1 MRLRKGRTATS
12 SRTPRRSRPAMPL
25 PSASKTAGSGFTST
39 RNRRNDDRRA
49 ELRGFPRGPRSDR
62 GRVVPRRPAARPR
75 PRRLRGRTRLVP
87 PLPRDPRGL
96 RAARD
101 EADRRRG
108 GTCGRT
114 VPRRVTVAYGLA
126 GDDASPMGLQPR
138 AVWRDRFGEVPRGS
152 RPSAFPHR
160 TRDLQDIAVGV
171 GAKGGAITAG
181 LTERGM
187 EELDSAFLESLIR
200 LVGILDREDKLWMKR
215 IGLFDALMKYQRRT
229 IRLEFDPVE
238 SLLRFE
244 RQTELMSIELQRLRH
259 VRYEKYDRFE
269 FSKHNHTST

>member
-1 MRLRKGRTATS
+1 MPSRNGRTATS
-12 SRTPRRSRPAMPL
+12 SRTPQRSDRAT
-25 PSASKTAGSGFTST
+25 PSRSVSRMAASRFTSIK
-39 RNRRNDDRRA
+39 NRRNHDRRA
-49 ELRGFPRGPRSDR
+49 ELRGIPRGPRGD
-62 GRVVPRRPAARPR
+62 GGCAVPRRPAARPR

-101 EADRRRG
+101 EADRLGG

-138 AVWRDRFGEVPRGS
+138 VVWRDRFGEGPRGS

-160 TRDLQDIAVGV
+160 TRDLLDIAVGG

-181 LTERGM
+181 LIAR
-187 EELDSAFLESLIR
+187 
-200 LVGILDREDKLWMKR
+200 V
-215 IGLFDALMKYQRRT
+215 
-229 IRLEFDPVE
+229 
-238 SLLRFE
+238 
-244 RQTELMSIELQRLRH
+244 IE
-259 VRYEKYDRFE
+259 
-269 FSKHNHTST
+269 

>member
-1 MRLRKGRTATS
+1 MPSRNGRTVKS
-12 SRTPRRSRPAMPL
+12 SRTPPRSDRATPSR
-25 PSASKTAGSGFTST
+25 SASRMAGFEFTST
-39 RNRRNDDRRA
+39 RNRRNHDRRA
-49 ELRGFPRGPRSDR
+49 ELRGIPRGPR
-62 GRVVPRRPAARPR
+62 GNGGCAVPRRPAARPR
-75 PRRLRGRTRLVP
+75 PRRLRGRTRPVP
-87 PLPRDPRGL
+87 PMPRGPRGL

-114 VPRRVTVAYGLA
+114 APRRVTAAYGLA

-244 RQTELMSIELQRLRH
+244 RQTELTSIELQRLRQ
-259 VRYEKYDRFE
+259 
-269 FSKHNHTST
+269 